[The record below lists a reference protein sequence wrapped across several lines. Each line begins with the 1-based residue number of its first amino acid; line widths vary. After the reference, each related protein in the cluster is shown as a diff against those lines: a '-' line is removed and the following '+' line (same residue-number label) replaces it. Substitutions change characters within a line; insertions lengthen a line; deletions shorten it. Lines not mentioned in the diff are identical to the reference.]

1 VWQEASTL
9 LHSAQAEPLHFD
21 APAALASLA
30 GRWLARWPGSA
41 VPSASA
47 CLTVAATREALLEA
61 LSLKLSNEGRGE
73 SWRVRGHSSQ
83 LDTLSD
89 AFHAMQ
95 GTSHLRLHTRK
106 RIRACTVQGTLCSM
120 ASHVRSAQR
129 HLPRISTGPQMWT
142 RQRQLLRVQEVKRL
156 RGEVALG
163 CACALERQ
171 GFADAAQELL
181 TFAKAALPRGAL
193 SEAQLRVSLAQAR
206 RPCMHA
212 SRQSPS
218 ASLSADPAFLPDNVL
233 SFGSGNPAIDASVSI
248 SLLCNFTVPASPHF
262 AFRMSMHSYPSRMRA
277 LSGVQVH
284 NTPSSAPLH
293 QALQA
298 SLRDMLRAPPH
309 AGPAAAGSA
318 AASTAMT
325 RRRILEGDAKRVLA
339 QSGANAEAEAGPSSP
354 VARGLLSEA
363 LVAYAAAA
371 GVGPHGSA
379 QGSAGAAA
387 PGAEG
392 AAEAAQA
399 ALRLALLCSSLLR
412 VRPVRPTRAARAASS
427 LQARVPLPLMCC
439 TLSCILAV
447 LAVQVL
453 HTCRSSAAVTVHT
466 LAGHG
471 TSPLRVPCRTRQTA
485 RRPEPQGP

>member
-1 VWQEASTL
+1 
-9 LHSAQAEPLHFD
+9 
-21 APAALASLA
+21 
-30 GRWLARWPGSA
+30 
-41 VPSASA
+41 
-47 CLTVAATREALLEA
+47 
-61 LSLKLSNEGRGE
+61 
-73 SWRVRGHSSQ
+73 
-83 LDTLSD
+83 
-89 AFHAMQ
+89 
-95 GTSHLRLHTRK
+95 
-106 RIRACTVQGTLCSM
+106 
-120 ASHVRSAQR
+120 
-129 HLPRISTGPQMWT
+129 
-142 RQRQLLRVQEVKRL
+142 
-156 RGEVALG
+156 
-163 CACALERQ
+163 
-171 GFADAAQELL
+171 
-181 TFAKAALPRGAL
+181 
-193 SEAQLRVSLAQAR
+193 
-206 RPCMHA
+206 
-212 SRQSPS
+212 
-218 ASLSADPAFLPDNVL
+218 
-233 SFGSGNPAIDASVSI
+233 
-248 SLLCNFTVPASPHF
+248 
-262 AFRMSMHSYPSRMRA
+262 MHSYPSRMRA